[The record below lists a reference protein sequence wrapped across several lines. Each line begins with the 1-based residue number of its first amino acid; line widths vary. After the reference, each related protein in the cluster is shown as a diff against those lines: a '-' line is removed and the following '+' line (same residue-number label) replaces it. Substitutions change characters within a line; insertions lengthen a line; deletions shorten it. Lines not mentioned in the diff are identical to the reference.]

1 LTVKDAL
8 SELIGSG
15 YSRAVVEKEGENG
28 LLTFEAI
35 EDLMGGASGEPSN
48 GGGSSA

>member
-15 YSRAVVEKEGENG
+15 HSRAVVEKDGENG

-48 GGGSSA
+48 GGESSA